1 MNCYQFKRSLSG
13 HNVDSDIPKENERNL
28 SDGAEGVAYQ
38 DEGVSVQISKRS
50 GMVSDVTN

>member
-38 DEGVSVQISKRS
+38 DEGVSVQISRRP